1 VLKGSGFLLS
11 QSCGDGTPP
20 VLPPVVGAIWS
31 GGGVVVDRDFRR
43 SVLGRATNHESPARK
58 TVKGPGKPTKKG
70 LP

>member
-1 VLKGSGFLLS
+1 
-11 QSCGDGTPP
+11 
-20 VLPPVVGAIWS
+20 
-31 GGGVVVDRDFRR
+31 VVVDRDFRR